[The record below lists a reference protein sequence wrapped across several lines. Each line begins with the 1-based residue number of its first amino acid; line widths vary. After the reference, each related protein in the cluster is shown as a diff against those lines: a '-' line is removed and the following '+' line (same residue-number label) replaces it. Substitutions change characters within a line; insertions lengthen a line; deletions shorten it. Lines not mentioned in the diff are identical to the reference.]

1 MSYNNHHDPLSVGHH
16 DPLSVGGK
24 DVGYSCV
31 LVTYRNGFKI
41 VVLVNMECCLLL
53 TRVNRRN
60 LRMPQRGDTDAHY
73 KVNHNAK
80 FEN

>member
-31 LVTYRNGFKI
+31 LVT
-41 VVLVNMECCLLL
+41 
-53 TRVNRRN
+53 
-60 LRMPQRGDTDAHY
+60 
-73 KVNHNAK
+73 
-80 FEN
+80 